1 MEWRKDTSGK
11 TGKIQIKP
19 GVPLKY
25 YTNVNFLLEK
35 CYIRC

>member
-1 MEWRKDTSGK
+1 MEKRQCGK

-25 YTNVNFLLEK
+25 CTNINFLA
-35 CYIRC
+35 